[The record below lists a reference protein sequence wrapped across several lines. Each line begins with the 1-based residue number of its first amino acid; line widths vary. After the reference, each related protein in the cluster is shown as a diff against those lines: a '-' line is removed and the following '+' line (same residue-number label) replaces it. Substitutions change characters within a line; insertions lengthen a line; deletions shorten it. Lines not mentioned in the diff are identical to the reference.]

1 MSLWALLSPLL
12 ATVATA
18 VAVMLADALGGKPG
32 TPGNEPGRTGGD
44 LGVLTAVG
52 LFATAGL
59 AVGLWSSAGT
69 ITLPETLRGVVAVDR
84 YTLFLCMVIGVAG
97 GLSSLVAGGYLAE
110 HRLERGEYYALLAMS
125 STGAIL
131 MAMATDFLVLFV
143 GLETMSLA
151 VYSLVG
157 FRRTSR
163 RSLEG
168 ALKYFLLGSFAAAL
182 LLFGAALFYVLAGS
196 THYADVKVA
205 LQGDAIHSPIA
216 TIAMVLV
223 LVGLA
228 FKVSA
233 VPFHMWTPDAY
244 EGAPTPTTAFMS
256 VVVKAAAFAALLRVL
271 LGCFGET
278 GLGESSGWPQIVAF
292 FAVASMILGN
302 VVALLQRNV
311 KRMLAY
317 SSIAHAGYILLGVLA
332 AWRGAPE
339 GRASV
344 LFYLLSYAV
353 TNIGAFAAI
362 VYLGRR
368 GAESVH
374 LEDFAGAARRHPGAA
389 LVLTLF
395 LVSLTG
401 MPPTSGFFAKLYVLR
416 AALGAGMWPMVV
428 LAVLTSA
435 ISAYYY
441 VGVVVQMYMKKPAAG
456 QPVAQRMDS
465 GLVATALVLCALAVL
480 VLGVWPSLL
489 LSMALEATW

>member
-1 MSLWALLSPLL
+1 
-12 ATVATA
+12 
-18 VAVMLADALGGKPG
+18 
-32 TPGNEPGRTGGD
+32 
-44 LGVLTAVG
+44 
-52 LFATAGL
+52 
-59 AVGLWSSAGT
+59 
-69 ITLPETLRGVVAVDR
+69 
-84 YTLFLCMVIGVAG
+84 
-97 GLSSLVAGGYLAE
+97 
-110 HRLERGEYYALLAMS
+110 
-125 STGAIL
+125 

-163 RSLEG
+163 KSLEG
-168 ALKYFLLGSFAAAL
+168 ALKYFLLGSFAAAI
-182 LLFGAALFYVLAGS
+182 LLFGVALFYVLAGS

-441 VGVVVQMYMKKPAAG
+441 VGLVVQMYMKKPAAG
-456 QPVAQRMDS
+456 QPVAQKMDS

-480 VLGVWPSLL
+480 LLGVWPSPL

>member
-1 MSLWALLSPLL
+1 MSVWVALSPLL

-18 VAVMLADALGGKPG
+18 IAVMLADALGSSPRAD
-32 TPGNEPGRTGGD
+32 ERAPGRTGGD
-44 LGVLTAVG
+44 LGLLTAVG
-52 LFATAGL
+52 LFASAGL
-59 AVGLWSSAGT
+59 ALGVWSSSAQ
-69 ITLPETLRGVVAVDR
+69 IVLPAQLQGLVAVDR
-84 YTLFLCMVIGVAG
+84 FTLYFCMAMSGAG
-97 GLSSLVAGGYLAE
+97 GLAALVAGGYLAE
-110 HRLERGEYYALLAMS
+110 HRIERGEYYALLALS
-125 STGAIL
+125 VTGAIL

-163 RSLEG
+163 KSLE
-168 ALKYFLLGSFAAAL
+168 AAMKYFLLGSFAAAI
-182 LLFGAALFYVLAGS
+182 LLFGVALLYVLAAS
-196 THYADVKVA
+196 TQFGPINEA
-205 LQGDAIHSPIA
+205 LKGEAIHSPLA
-216 TIAMVLV
+216 LLGMVMVLI
-223 LVGLA
+223 GLG

-256 VVVKAAAFAALLRVL
+256 VVVKAAAFASLLRVL
-271 LGCFGET
+271 LACFGET
-278 GLGESSGWPQIVAF
+278 GLGHPSAWPQIVAF

-317 SSIAHAGYILLGVLA
+317 SSIAHAGYLLVGVLA
-332 AWRGAPE
+332 AWRDSPD

-344 LFYLLSYAV
+344 LFYLASYAV

-374 LEDFAGAARRHPGAA
+374 LEDFAGAARRHPTAA
-389 LVLTLF
+389 LALTLF

-416 AALGAGMWPMVV
+416 AALDRGMWAMVLV
-428 LAVLTSA
+428 AVLTSA
-435 ISAYYY
+435 VSAYYY
-441 VGVVVQMYMKKPAAG
+441 VGLVVQMYMKTPAPG
-456 QPVAQRMDS
+456 QPVAQRMNS
-465 GLVATALVLCALAVL
+465 GLVAVAIVLCASAVL
-480 VLGVWPSLL
+480 AFGIWPSRL
-489 LSMALEATW
+489 LSLALEATW

>member
-1 MSLWALLSPLL
+1 MSVWVALSPLF

-18 VAVMLADALGGKPG
+18 IAVMLADALGSSPTVEGRAS
-32 TPGNEPGRTGGD
+32 GRTGGD
-44 LGVLTAVG
+44 LGLLAAVG

-59 AVGLWSSAGT
+59 SVGLWPSAGS
-69 ITLPETLRGVVAVDR
+69 IILPESLQGLVAVDR

-110 HRLERGEYYALLAMS
+110 HRLERGEYYALVALS

-157 FRRTSR
+157 FRRTSKK
-163 RSLEG
+163 SLEG
-168 ALKYFLLGSFAAAL
+168 AMKYFLLGSFAAAI
-182 LLFGAALFYVLAGS
+182 LLFGIALFYVLAGS
-196 THYADVKVA
+196 THFADVKTA
-205 LQGDAIHSPIA
+205 LQGDAIRSPIA
-216 TIAMVLV
+216 MLAMVFV
-223 LVGLA
+223 LIGLA

-271 LGCFGET
+271 LSCFGET

-292 FAVASMILGN
+292 FSFASMILGN

-332 AWRGAPE
+332 AWREAPE

-344 LFYLLSYAV
+344 LFYLLSYTV
-353 TNIGAFAAI
+353 TNIGAFAAV

-374 LEDFAGAARRHPGAA
+374 LEDFAGAARRHPTAA
-389 LVLTLF
+389 LALTLF

-416 AALGAGMWPMVV
+416 AALGVDMWKMVV

-435 ISAYYY
+435 VSAYYY

-465 GLVATALVLCALAVL
+465 GLVATAIVLCAIAVL
-480 VLGVWPSLL
+480 LLGVWPTGLL
-489 LSMALEATW
+489 KMALEATW